1 MLKYEKNIPS
11 LKRLT
16 STSLTDAMILERTN
30 LQAAIVNSWEEFREE
45 IGMPELIYLSQGVK
59 PHSSCNDELDILA
72 LDEDG
77 HLVVIE
83 LKRGSQKLH
92 LLQAISYAGMISSW
106 STEDFVHRVK
116 YGSLANAEE
125 ITRLV
130 ELERIDFANPR
141 IILLAESFEPE
152 VILSSNWLAQYQVPI
167 LIFSISPIEL
177 EGEIMLSIVQKFPLP
192 ELEDVYRART
202 AQRVQAGPQ
211 VTWEEALTRLTLP
224 FAKHAI
230 DVLTE
235 YKPGDTAR
243 RRFVSMFSDSDF
255 GGMELNLTN
264 KHVKAYIHGQTEE
277 KVDSIKRAMGDDF
290 PFLPWGN
297 DQTAKSG
304 FSLALRTKEEF
315 DRFVAYAKAST
326 KDD

>member
-11 LKRLT
+11 LKRLS

-59 PHSSCNDELDILA
+59 PHSSCNDQLDILA

-77 HLVVIE
+77 HLAVIE

-224 FAKHAI
+224 FKKHAI

-235 YKPGDTAR
+235 YKPGDPAR

-290 PFLPWGN
+290 PFSPWVTTKRQSPG
-297 DQTAKSG
+297 S
-304 FSLALRTKEEF
+304 ALL
-315 DRFVAYAKAST
+315 
-326 KDD
+326 